1 MLYKKKCI
9 AKLDDA
15 LFANPTSEYRATPFW
30 SWNCK
35 LDRDELL
42 RQIEVFKKMGLG
54 GFHMH
59 VRSGLATEY
68 LSDEFMSH
76 IRACAVKARDE
87 GMLAYLYDED
97 RWPSGFAGGLVTK
110 DPEYRINY
118 LLFTPNSYEALGNS
132 GIKNPNEQMKA
143 NRTGNGSLIG
153 KYDVVLNAEG
163 KLASY
168 RLIDDEA
175 DAVGKVWYA
184 YNETPDLSPR
194 YNGYT
199 YADTMNKAAID
210 RFIEITHERYKDC
223 VGDMFGDTVPSIF
236 TDEPQFTHKKM
247 LPFPESEMDITL
259 PWTRDIEDSF
269 KATYGFSLIE
279 HIPELIWELADGVSQ
294 VRYFYHDHACE
305 RFATSF
311 ADNIGKW
318 CDDHGIALTGH
329 MMKEPTLDSQTMAVG
344 EAMRSLR
351 AFAIPGID
359 MLADRHEYT
368 TAKQAASVAHQYGRE
383 GVMSELYGVT
393 GWDYDFRGHKLQG
406 DWQAALGVTLRVPH
420 LSWVS
425 MEGESK
431 RDYPATINYQSPWF
445 EKYSYVENHFARVN
459 TALVR
464 GVPNIKVGVIHPV
477 ESFWL
482 HCGPS
487 SQTALERQKLD
498 RYFDDVTN
506 WLLFGSIDFDYIS
519 ESLIPDL
526 CDKGSNPMRVGKMAY
541 DVIVV
546 PGCETL
552 RSTTISRLEQ
562 FCADGGKLIFMGDAP
577 KYADALPSNKPAE
590 LCARATH
597 IAFTRSDLLCA
608 LDSYRII
615 DIKNGDGCYSDNLVH
630 QIRRDGD
637 GMWLFIAKG
646 KNPSDTDCPG
656 CQRIKITVRGL
667 WKPTLYNTLD
677 GTIAP
682 KACKYIGGNT
692 VIDAGL
698 WSHDSL
704 LFKLEPNASQA
715 AVDLTPS
722 PALKLI
728 QSPRQNV
735 TETRFKLHEPNAL
748 LLDIAEY
755 ALDGEDFKQEEEI
768 LRADTECRKRLGW
781 GAWGGSANQ
790 PWCLPAISPEHTITL
805 KFKINSDI
813 EVKDA
818 KLALEMAEKSVITFN
833 GATVPSEVNGY
844 FVDKAIKTVSLPVIP
859 VGTSELVLV
868 QPFGHRT
875 ATEWCYILGDF
886 GVRVEGMKK
895 TITRLPEKLGFGSIT
910 TQGLPFYSGKLTY
923 EFDFLNE
930 TEGNGIE
937 VKLHQ
942 YRAALYEVSIDG
954 DEPTTGAFAPYVVRR
969 HSLSAGKHTVSATL
983 YINRTNAFSHVH
995 CSDPTLSYPSPAAWR
1010 TSGDRWC
1017 YEYRLKDEGILVT
1030 PRLAVIDNSSS
1041 N

>member
-1 MLYKKKCI
+1 MLYKKKDLQTLDE
-9 AKLDDA
+9 KLFKD
-15 LFANPTSEYRATPFW
+15 PTSEYRGTPFW
-30 SWNCK
+30 AWNCK
-35 LDRDELL
+35 LDREELL
-42 RQIEVFKKMGLG
+42 RQIEIFKKMGLG

-59 VRSGLATEY
+59 VRSGMATEY
-68 LSDEFMSH
+68 LSDEFMSL
-76 IRACAVKARDE
+76 IRACAEKAKDE
-87 GMLAYLYDED
+87 EMLAYLYDED

-110 DPEYRINY
+110 NPEYRVNY
-118 LLFTPNSYEALGNS
+118 MLFTPNSYEALGGS
-132 GIKNPNEQMKA
+132 GTQNANEQLKA
-143 NRTGNGSLIG
+143 NRTGNGTLIG
-153 KYDVVLNAEG
+153 KYDIILNADG

-168 RLIDDEA
+168 KMIEDESLA
-175 DAVGKVWYA
+175 EGKVWYA

-199 YADTMNKAAID
+199 YVDTMNKEAID
-210 RFIEITHERYKDC
+210 KFIEITHERYNDC

-247 LPFPESEMDITL
+247 LPFPESEVDISL
-259 PWTRDIEDSF
+259 PWTRDIEETF
-269 KATYGFSLIE
+269 KAAYGVSLIE
-279 HIPELIWELADGVSQ
+279 HIPELIWELAEGVSQ
-294 VRYFYHDHACE
+294 IRYFYHDHACE

-318 CDDHGIALTGH
+318 CDEHGIALTGH

-368 TAKQAASVAHQYGRE
+368 TAKQASSVAHQYGRE

-425 MEGESK
+425 MEGEAK

-445 EKYSYVENHFARVN
+445 EKYSYIEDHFARVN

-498 RYFDDVTN
+498 KCFDDVTN

-519 ESLIPDL
+519 ESLLPTL
-526 CDKGSNPMRVGKMAY
+526 CQKGANPLPVGKMAY
-541 DVIVV
+541 DVIIV
-546 PGCETL
+546 PACETL
-552 RSTTISRLEQ
+552 RSTTLERLEQ
-562 FCADGGKLIFMGDAP
+562 FAKNGGKLIFMGDAP
-577 KYADALPSNKPAE
+577 KYIDALPSDKGAR
-590 LCARATH
+590 LCEKTTRV
-597 IAFTRSDLLCA
+597 AFTRSDLLRELECH
-608 LDSYRII
+608 RII
-615 DIKNGDGCYSDNLVH
+615 DIKNSDGCYSENLVH
-630 QIRRDGD
+630 QLRRDGED
-637 GMWLFIAKG
+637 MWLFVAKG
-646 KNPSDTDCPG
+646 KNPSDRDCPG
-656 CQRIKITVRGL
+656 CQHIQITVRGL
-667 WKPTLYNTLD
+667 WKPVLYNTLD
-677 GTIAP
+677 GSIEP

-692 VIDAGL
+692 VIDTGL
-698 WSHDSL
+698 WAHDSL
-704 LFKLEPNASQA
+704 LFKLEPNPEMTAFKS
-715 AVDLTPS
+715 VSEPK
-722 PALKLI
+722 LKLI
-728 QSPRQNV
+728 QSPRQNI
-735 TETRFKLHEPNAL
+735 TQARFKLGEPNAL

-755 ALDGEDFKQEEEI
+755 ALDGEKFRQEEEI
-768 LRADTECRKRLGW
+768 LRADTECRRRLGW

-790 PWCLPAISPEHTITL
+790 PWCLPAVAPEHTITL
-805 KFKINSDI
+805 RFKINSEV
-813 EVKDA
+813 EVKGA
-818 KLALEMAEKSVITFN
+818 KLALEMAENTKITFN
-833 GATVPSEVNGY
+833 GEAVESAVNGY
-844 FVDKAIKTVSLPVIP
+844 FVDKSIKTVNLPIIP
-859 VGTSELVLV
+859 IGTSELILV

-886 GVRVEGMKK
+886 GVRVDGMKK
-895 TITRLPEKLGFGSIT
+895 TMTKLPETLGFGSIT

-954 DEPTTGAFAPYVVRR
+954 SEPVIGAFAPYVVRVP
-969 HSLSAGKHTVSATL
+969 SLTAGKHTVCATL
-983 YINRTNAFSHVH
+983 YINRTNAFSHLH
-995 CSDPTLSYPSPAAWR
+995 CSDPTLSYPGPSAWR
-1010 TSGDRWC
+1010 TSGDKWC

-1030 PRLAVIDNSSS
+1030 PRLAVIDNQ
-1041 N
+1041 